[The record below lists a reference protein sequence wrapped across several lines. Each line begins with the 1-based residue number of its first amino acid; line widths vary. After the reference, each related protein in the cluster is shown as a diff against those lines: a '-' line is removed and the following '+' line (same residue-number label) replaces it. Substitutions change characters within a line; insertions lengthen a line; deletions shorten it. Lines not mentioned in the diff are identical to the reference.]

1 MENLK
6 RKAENNEEAENVPV
20 KTSRISLGIVILP
33 LDQPLWFCSLDF
45 SLQGL
50 NLI

>member
-6 RKAENNEEAENVPV
+6 RKAENNDEAENVPA

-33 LDQPLWFCSLDF
+33 LDQSL
-45 SLQGL
+45 
-50 NLI
+50 LILLL